1 MKKLT
6 CIILLLLVSFQSI
19 MANSTP
25 TYWQGDNLGEVLIID
40 ENVDIIVENEN
51 ISFDFTDKTMS
62 TGSYW
67 LTGKVDVVY
76 QMYNPSNQDTN
87 VEMVFPFI
95 DSIDT
100 FRSDL
105 LKVTFDQ
112 ELIDFKLLIDQNAY
126 DDSKSYHDLSGLKRN
141 LDDYWLNVNDN
152 AILYQIDLKVDQN
165 SYFVLDLNYLDD
177 ITKVMGFGQISGY
190 QYVSQ
195 NNHVLSGWLYDDQTL
210 YLLVLNGDVDIK
222 INGYSDY
229 QATNK
234 IELSQ
239 VIDKTDVKMKD
250 YLLNF
255 IRSKLDENI
264 PHNFDDVQL
273 LNLLAGYLSHTTDKY
288 MQDFD
293 LTSLFYQKRLFYLNY
308 EVAFNSEQTHELAI
322 SYLINGTM
330 DKSETVAPTH
340 SFTYLLSPAKNWA
353 SFNDLTIDIYT
364 SSDIPYIIA
373 SSLAFDK
380 VNSNHYQYKRAQ
392 LPNTE
397 LEFTLYQN
405 EKISLGDRVM
415 YRLNRWSYGLYFLA
429 PFVVFSFIVGLIIF
443 FVKKRQR

>member
-6 CIILLLLVSFQSI
+6 CIIVLLLVSFQSV

-25 TYWQGDNLGEVLIID
+25 TYWQGDNLGEVLIMD
-40 ENVDIIVENEN
+40 ENVDIAVINEN
-51 ISFDFTDKTMS
+51 IIFDFTDKTIS

-76 QMYNPSNQDTN
+76 QMHNSTSQATT

-95 DSIDT
+95 DSIDH
-100 FRSDL
+100 FKSEL
-105 LKVTFDQ
+105 LSVAFDQ
-112 ELIDFKLLIDQNAY
+112 ELIDFKLLIDQNEY
-126 DDSKSYHDLSGLKRN
+126 DESKSYDDLSGLKRN
-141 LDDYWLNVNDN
+141 LDEYWLDINDN
-152 AILYQIDLKVDQN
+152 AVLYQIDLKVDQN
-165 SYFVLDLNYLDD
+165 SYFVIDLNYLDD
-177 ITKVMGFGQISGY
+177 SSKVMGFGQISGY
-190 QYVSQ
+190 QYVNQ
-195 NNHVLSGWLYDDQTL
+195 NNHLLSGWVYDDQTL
-210 YLLVLNGDVDIK
+210 YLLVLNGDIDIK

-234 IELSQ
+234 IELDHVTS
-239 VIDKTDVKMKD
+239 KTDVSLKD
-250 YLLNF
+250 HLLNF

-264 PHNFDDVQL
+264 SQSFDDVQL

-288 MQDFD
+288 MQDYD
-293 LTSLFYQKRLFYLNY
+293 LTSLFYQKRLFFLNY
-308 EVAFNSEQTHELAI
+308 EVTFNSEQTHELAI

-353 SFNDLTIDIYT
+353 GFNDLTIDIYT
-364 SSDIPYIIA
+364 SNESPYIIK

-380 VNSNHYQYKRAQ
+380 MSANHYQYKSAL
-392 LPNTE
+392 LPNDE
-397 LEFTLYQN
+397 LSFTLYQN

-429 PFVVFSFIVGLIIF
+429 PFVVFGFIVGLIIF
-443 FVKKRQR
+443 LVKKRQR